1 MHKVTV
7 HASEINSVCERRAP
21 DCDGLVALLEK
32 RFGLTAVAKSGRT
45 EKRSGA
51 RIGLLFLVVTV
62 MPFLAFSTVRAFL
75 GSQFIALRRGLSKF
89 AIARFL
95 NCPLI
100 NWRRI
105 MFEINRKIR
114 QQDDLPE
121 VPGRRPTALL
131 VDDSLLAKAGKRI
144 EGISSLYDHVTGRYR
159 TGFKLLGLAWF
170 NGTYTRML
178 DFALVAERAIKVSRA
193 FRKKRPADS
202 PGAERKRELAVD
214 KITLAGDLIRRAIKH
229 RFIPD
234 YVMFDSW
241 FTCAELINLVRRL
254 AGGSM
259 HILAMIKG
267 GTRKFSFAGQE
278 LKLGQL
284 RHRLETRRKP
294 AYCRRFNTYYFAVE
308 CDLPGVGPVKLFIS
322 KIGRRGKWIALLS
335 TNLKLTYP
343 EAVELYAIRWSI
355 EVLFKECK
363 SLLGLGKC
371 QSNHFDAQIA
381 HSTCVLMQ
389 HAMLASVKSAEEYR
403 TIGELFR
410 HRLEEQRVLTLVDRL
425 LLLFEEL
432 LREVA
437 RAMGVGRDVTLG
449 QFLNAPEFQ
458 VFKRT
463 FKNSFITNASFE
475 SARKTA

>member
-7 HASEINSVCERRAP
+7 HASEINSVCERRAR

-32 RFGLTAVAKSGRT
+32 RFGLTAVAKSGRQ

-62 MPFLAFSTVRAFL
+62 MPFLAFTTVRAFL
-75 GSQFIALRRGLSKF
+75 CSQFTTLRRGLSKF

-95 NCPLI
+95 NCPLL
-100 NWRRI
+100 NWRRV
-105 MFEINRKIR
+105 MFEINKKIR
-114 QQDDLPE
+114 KQDDLKAA
-121 VPGRRPTALL
+121 PGRRPTALL
-131 VDDSLLAKAGKRI
+131 VDDSLLTKAGKRI
-144 EGISSLYDHVTGRYR
+144 EGISSLFDHVTGRYR

-214 KITLAGDLIRRAIKH
+214 KITLAGDMIRRATK
-229 RFIPD
+229 RGFIPN

-254 AGGSM
+254 AHGYI
-259 HILAMIKG
+259 HVLAMIKG
-267 GTRKFSFAGQE
+267 GKRKFPFAGLE
-278 LKLGQL
+278 LTLGQL
-284 RHRLETRRKP
+284 RHHLEERRKP
-294 AYCRRFNTYYFAVE
+294 IYCRRFNTYYFTVE

-322 KIGRRGKWIALLS
+322 KIGRRGKWVALLT
-335 TNLKLTYP
+335 TNLKLTYI
-343 EAVELYAIRWSI
+343 EVIELYAIRWSI

-363 SLLGLGKC
+363 GLLGLGKC

-389 HAMLASVKSAEEYR
+389 HAMLASVKCAEEYR

-437 RAMGVGRDVTLG
+437 RSMGVGREVKLG
-449 QFLNAPEFQ
+449 QFLDAPEFL

-463 FKNSFITNASFE
+463 LKNSLITNVGFE
-475 SARKTA
+475 TARKAA